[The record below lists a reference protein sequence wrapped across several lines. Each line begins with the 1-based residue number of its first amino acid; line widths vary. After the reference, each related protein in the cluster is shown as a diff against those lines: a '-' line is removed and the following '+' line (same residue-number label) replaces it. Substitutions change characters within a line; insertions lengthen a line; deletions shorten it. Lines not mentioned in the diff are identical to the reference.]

1 MLSNRKRC
9 KNQSSLH
16 GFFRKLSSKNV
27 KKSAKDYFIY
37 FFTLMLSVCLFYSFN
52 SISTQFASL
61 GLEDPLSYLAF
72 SSTVLTVFSVLVC
85 IIMGALVV
93 YANRFLLRRRK
104 REMGTYAVLGLERR
118 DLNRLLMR
126 ETLQIGVLSLLSGI
140 ALGIFAAQLLSLA
153 TARLIGISLANYHFI
168 ISGKAIILSIL
179 FFGVLFFFVHLFN
192 VRELKKMTLLE
203 MLHAGKRNETVGEG
217 KSGFSVLLGI
227 ISVLFILG
235 GYGIVLVMSEKDTFK
250 ALALGGLLLIVG
262 TVCFFRAALTIST
275 GLMKKNKRRYYR
287 GIRIFTTSQFSS
299 RLKTEGSSLAM
310 TAVLLFL
317 SFSLTI
323 LGPGLGKFVMNG
335 IENAVPY
342 DGTIFYAPM
351 AGNKEAGDDP
361 LGYLS
366 QSGFHIDEFSDEY
379 ADFWTYKSS
388 EATAGFLTGKE
399 GGESDKI
406 PLTVLGLEDY
416 NRLLALQN
424 QPPVQLAEGEYAVS
438 YAFPAMEE
446 VLKAFQQEPQPL
458 KLGDSTLTL
467 AEDGIFHYG
476 WENTN
481 ILAEQ
486 GTLIVPQSL
495 AESLT
500 PQRWFLNF
508 NFTREGDDLNL
519 KLHDRWVDA
528 GLNGYVMWP
537 REEVLVSLSSDNLLV
552 TYLGI
557 YLGIT
562 FLITSGAVLALRQL
576 SQSSDNTERYGIL
589 KKLGVSKRDMRRSL
603 RKQLRVYFGLP
614 LVLAVLHS
622 AVTVLA
628 IFRYFEGLQ
637 LTVMV
642 SVIGFGALVILSVYG
657 VYFIATYLGS
667 RRILEL

>member
-1 MLSNRKRC
+1 MLSNRKRFES
-9 KNQSSLH
+9 QSSLH

-104 REMGTYAVLGLERR
+104 REMGIYAVLGLERK

-126 ETLQIGVLSLLSGI
+126 ETLQIGVLSLLAGI
-140 ALGIFAAQLLSLA
+140 GLGIFAAQLLSLA
-153 TARLIGISLANYHFI
+153 TARLIGISLTNYHFM
-168 ISGKAIILSIL
+168 ISGKAIVLSVL
-179 FFGVLFFFVHLFN
+179 FFGILFLFVHMFN
-192 VRELKKMTLLE
+192 VKELKKMSLLE
-203 MLHAGKRNETVGEG
+203 MLHAGKKNETAGEG
-217 KSGFSVLLGI
+217 KRGFSVLLGI

-235 GYGIVLVMSEKDTFK
+235 GYGLVFVMSEKDTFK
-250 ALALGGLLLIVG
+250 ALAVGGLLVIIG
-262 TVCFFRAALTIST
+262 TVCFLRSALTIST
-275 GLMKKNKRRYYR
+275 GLMKRNKRRYYR
-287 GIRIFTTSQFSS
+287 GIHIFTTSQFTS

-335 IENAVPY
+335 IENATPY

-351 AGNKEAGDDP
+351 AGNTEAGGDP
-361 LGYLS
+361 LEYLS
-366 QSGFHIDEFSDEY
+366 QSGFRINEFSDEY
-379 ADFWTYKSS
+379 ADFWTYESP
-388 EATAGFLTGKE
+388 EITAGFLSGKE
-399 GGESDKI
+399 GGEAEKV
-406 PLTVLGLEDY
+406 PLTVIGLEDY
-416 NRLLALQN
+416 NRILALQN
-424 QPPVQLAEGEYAVS
+424 LPPVQLAEGEYAVS
-438 YAFPAMEE
+438 YAFPAMKEI
-446 VLKAFQQEPQPL
+446 LKVFQQEPWPL

-467 AEDGIFHYG
+467 AEDGIFHHG

-486 GTLIVPQSL
+486 GTLIVPQHL

-500 PQRWFLNF
+500 PQRWFMNF

-519 KLHDRWVDA
+519 ELHNRWVDA
-528 GLNGYVMWP
+528 GLNGYVMWS
-537 REEVLVSLSSDNLLV
+537 REEALVSLSSDNLLV

-576 SQSSDNTERYGIL
+576 SQSSDNIERYGIL

-622 AVTVLA
+622 AVTVFA
-628 IFRYFEGLQ
+628 VFRYFEGLH
-637 LTVMV
+637 LAVIA